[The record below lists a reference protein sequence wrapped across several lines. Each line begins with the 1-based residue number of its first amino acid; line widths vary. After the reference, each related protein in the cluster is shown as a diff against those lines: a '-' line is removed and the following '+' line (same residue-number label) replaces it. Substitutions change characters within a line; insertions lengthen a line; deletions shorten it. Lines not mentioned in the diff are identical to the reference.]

1 MRNALTALVVGMT
14 SLIGPAVAQAP
25 SPYTEGMHYTKLK
38 TGGGSQSAATGVVSV
53 EVGFSYDAPFSY
65 RFENLLARWT
75 PSVKESSYSLSRLP
89 LNFNM
94 GMPPLQKTYYTIEAL
109 DLGEA
114 AHKEMFD
121 AIHQK
126 RARITDANSACKTL
140 ESFVPQDICTSTFNS
155 FGVKA
160 QANKADAMARSYGVS
175 SAPIIIIDGTYSI
188 SSSRQVNLEDM
199 LKIADHL
206 IAKQVATAQAH

>member
-1 MRNALTALVVGMT
+1 MRKTLTALVIGFSSLVGSAMAEAPATILEGKHYTELQTAGMT
-14 SLIGPAVAQAP
+14 P
-25 SPYTEGMHYTKLK
+25 
-38 TGGGSQSAATGVVSV
+38 SAAPGVVSV
-53 EVGFSYDAPFSY
+53 EIGFSYDAPFSY
-65 RFENLLARWT
+65 RFENLLEKWT
-75 PSVKESSYSLSRLP
+75 PSVSESSYSISRLP

-114 AHKEMFD
+114 AHKEMFN

-206 IAKQVATAQAH
+206 IAKQVAATQAH